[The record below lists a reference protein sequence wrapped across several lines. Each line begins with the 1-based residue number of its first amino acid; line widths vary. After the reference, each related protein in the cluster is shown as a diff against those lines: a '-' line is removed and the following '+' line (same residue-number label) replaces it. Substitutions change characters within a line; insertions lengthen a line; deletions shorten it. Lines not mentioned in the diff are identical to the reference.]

1 MLGKNLRL
9 WFNIWRI
16 LECLQR
22 VNFLMNLMLDV
33 TCLNIGEPLK
43 DISFKSW
50 LFDVFLADCW
60 RLLCMS
66 WNCKVKTP
74 WVRRVSTGGRTAKGT
89 EKGRWVTAAG
99 MHQWSAGKWHHLYE
113 AIVLHSKSSALIYR
127 RARGPGSSAWNLQ
140 AWAHREM
147 QRESLIKSPNH
158 IRFSF
163 VRL

>member
-1 MLGKNLRL
+1 MSVWILSAPCSKAAHSASCDRKCLPSRTGTAGLASERAVARMEEMRSMGERWWACCRL
-9 WFNIWRI
+9 NGARKHK
-16 LECLQR
+16 
-22 VNFLMNLMLDV
+22 
-33 TCLNIGEPLK
+33 P
-43 DISFKSW
+43 
-50 LFDVFLADCW
+50 
-60 RLLCMS
+60 
-66 WNCKVKTP
+66 
-74 WVRRVSTGGRTAKGT
+74 AKGT